1 MTFITV
7 IRITNELP
15 KLKRNEMKNNWPY
28 YKQIKTEKYLKKKY
42 IQKFGS
48 RGVHC

>member
-1 MTFITV
+1 MKFITV

-28 YKQIKTEKYLKKKY
+28 YIKTEKYLKKKY
-42 IQKFGS
+42 IQKFGI